1 VEGRVEQEAPQLD
14 DVIRA
19 AGGVIWRN
27 GVGGETEILL
37 IHRPK
42 YDDWS
47 LPKGKAEPGESDEE
61 TALREVEEETGLRT
75 RLGREVDTVEYR
87 DRYDRPKRV
96 RYWLMEPAAD
106 SPDAK
111 ADNEVDEVRWLP
123 LADAGATLSYEHD
136 RDLLRSVFPTR

>member
-1 VEGRVEQEAPQLD
+1 MESRVGEEVAQL

-27 GVGGETEILL
+27 GASGEPEILI

-47 LPKGKAEPGESDEE
+47 LPKGKAEPGETDED
-61 TALREVEEETGLRT
+61 TARREVEEETGVRAT
-75 RLGREVDTVEYR
+75 LGREIGTVEYR

-96 RYWLMEPAAD
+96 RYWLMTPAAD

-111 ADNEVDEVRWLP
+111 ADHEVDEVRWVS
-123 LADAGATLSYEHD
+123 LAEAAATLSYEHD
-136 RDLLRSVFPTR
+136 RHLLSLASQAI

>member
-1 VEGRVEQEAPQLD
+1 M
-14 DVIRA
+14 
-19 AGGVIWRN
+19 
-27 GVGGETEILL
+27 L
-37 IHRPK
+37 ISSDSHVV
-42 YDDWS
+42 
-47 LPKGKAEPGESDEE
+47 EPGDLW
-61 TALREVEEETGLRT
+61 TT
-75 RLGREVDTVEYR
+75 RLPVEYR